1 MTCIPAEIIL
11 KKDAIMK
18 LLLLTIVYLFGP
30 VAIILLFNYARPMRK
45 LGTILMAYS
54 VGILLSL
61 LNLCPASLNDQVS
74 IASLQEWIMNIAV
87 PLAIPLMLLSSDF
100 TLWRKSLKKTINAL
114 LGGIVAVVL
123 AVVIAFLLFH
133 NEGVK
138 DLWKASGMMIGMFTG
153 GTMNFVAIGQSLH
166 TDPTT
171 FTLFSTFEMVL
182 SFFFLLFMI
191 GGGFRIFRWVLP
203 FSDASITKDAETIDT
218 EFNFEDY
225 KGMLKPK
232 ILGKMLLGLLL
243 SLGFVVIG
251 AGLALLITGKFNELV
266 IIFTITALSISFSF
280 VKPVRELPK
289 TFELGMFFII
299 MFSMVIASQ
308 FDIQSLSI
316 ANLSIIGFIAFV
328 ILVSTLLHLLI
339 SRIFKV
345 PGDLFT
351 VAHVALL
358 YSPPFVAPVAGAMH
372 NKKVLISGIVIGLV
386 GYAIGTYLGVGVA
399 EILKTISP
407 N

>member
-1 MTCIPAEIIL
+1 
-11 KKDAIMK
+11 MK

-30 VAIILLFNYARPMRK
+30 VAIILLFNYAKPMRK
-45 LGTILMAYS
+45 LGTILMAYGI
-54 VGILLSL
+54 GILLSL
-61 LNLCPASLNDQVS
+61 LNLTTVSLKDQAS

-100 TLWRKSLKKTINAL
+100 SLWKKSLKKTINAL
-114 LGGIVAVVL
+114 LGGIIAVVIAVVL
-123 AVVIAFLLFH
+123 AFIIFD
-133 NEGVK
+133 NQGIK
-138 DLWKASGMMIGMFTG
+138 DLWKAAGMMIGMFTG

-171 FTLFSTFEMVL
+171 FTLFSTFEMLL
-182 SFFFLLFMI
+182 SFVFLLFII
-191 GGGFRIFRWVLP
+191 GGGYRIFRWILP
-203 FSDASITKDAETIDT
+203 FSDSAITKDTETVDA

-225 KGMLKPK
+225 KGMLKPR
-232 ILGKMLLGLLL
+232 IFGKMMLAFLL
-243 SLGFVVIG
+243 SLGFVVLG
-251 AGLALLITGKFNELV
+251 AGLSLVLTGKLNELV
-266 IIFTITALSISFSF
+266 IIFTITALSIGFSF
-280 VKPVRELPK
+280 IKPIRELPK

-308 FDIQSLSI
+308 FDLQSLGLV
-316 ANLSIIGFIAFV
+316 NLDIIGFIAFV
-328 ILVSTLLHLLI
+328 IVVATLLHLLI

-358 YSPPFVAPVAGAMH
+358 YSPPFVPPVAGAMH

-386 GYAIGTYLGVGVA
+386 GYAIGTYFGVGVA

>member
-1 MTCIPAEIIL
+1 
-11 KKDAIMK
+11 MK

-30 VAIILLFNYARPMRK
+30 VVILLLFNYVQPMRK
-45 LGTILMAYS
+45 LGTILMAYG
-54 VGILLSL
+54 VGILLSM
-61 LNLCPASLNDQVS
+61 LNLTPSSPTDQAS

-87 PLAIPLMLLSSDF
+87 PLAIPLLLLSSDF
-100 TLWRKSLKKTINAL
+100 SLWRKSLKKTLHAL
-114 LGGIVAVVL
+114 FGGIIAVVL
-123 AVVIAFLLFH
+123 AVVLAFLLFDNH
-133 NEGVK
+133 GIK
-138 DLWKASGMMIGMFTG
+138 DLWKAAGMMIGMFTG

-171 FTLFSTFEMVL
+171 YTLFSTFEMVL
-182 SFFFLLFMI
+182 SFFFLLFI
-191 GGGFRIFRWVLP
+191 ISGGYRIFRWILP
-203 FSDASITKDAETIDT
+203 FSDSAITKDAETVDT

-225 KGMLKPK
+225 KGMLKPR
-232 ILGKMLLGLLL
+232 IFGKMLLGLLL
-243 SLGFVVIG
+243 SLGFVIIG
-251 AGLALLITGKFNELV
+251 AGLALLLTGKLNEMV
-266 IIFTITALSISFSF
+266 IIFTITALSIGFSF
-280 VKPVRELPK
+280 IKPIRELPK

-299 MFSMVIASQ
+299 LFSMVIASQ
-308 FDIQSLSI
+308 FDLQSLSI

-328 ILVSTLLHLLI
+328 IVVATLLHLLI

-358 YSPPFVAPVAGAMH
+358 YSPPFVPPVAGAMH

-399 EILKTISP
+399 EILRTISP

>member
-1 MTCIPAEIIL
+1 
-11 KKDAIMK
+11 MK
-18 LLLLTIVYLFGP
+18 LLLVTILYLFGP
-30 VAIILLFNYARPMRK
+30 VVILLLFNYAKSMRK
-45 LGTILMAYS
+45 LGTILMAYG

-61 LNLCPASLNDQVS
+61 VNLTSTAPEESAS

-100 TLWRKSLKKTINAL
+100 TLWRKSLKKTLSAL
-114 LGGIVAVVL
+114 IGGIVAVIL
-123 AVVIAFLLFH
+123 AVCLAYLLFD
-133 NEGVK
+133 NQGVK
-138 DLWKASGMMIGMFTG
+138 DLWKAAGMMIGMFTG

-182 SFFFLLFMI
+182 SFFFLLFI
-191 GGGFRIFRWVLP
+191 VGGGYRLFRWVLP
-203 FSDASITKDAETIDT
+203 FSDTAITKDVEMDET

-232 ILGKMLLGLLL
+232 IFGKMMLGFLL
-243 SLGFVVIG
+243 SLGFVVVG
-251 AGLALLITGKFNELV
+251 AGLSLALTGKLNELV
-266 IIFTITALSISFSF
+266 IIFTITALSIASSFIKSI
-280 VKPVRELPK
+280 RELPK
-289 TFELGMFFII
+289 TFELGMFFIV
-299 MFSMVIASQ
+299 MFSIVIASQ
-308 FDIQSLSI
+308 FDLQSLSA
-316 ANLSIIGFIAFV
+316 ANLSIVGFIAFV
-328 ILVSTLLHLLI
+328 IVVATLLHLLF

-358 YSPPFVAPVAGAMH
+358 YSPPFVPPVAGAMH
-372 NKKVLISGIVIGLV
+372 NKKVLISGIVIGLI
-386 GYAIGTYLGVGVA
+386 GYAVGTYLGVGVA

>member
-1 MTCIPAEIIL
+1 
-11 KKDAIMK
+11 MK
-18 LLLLTIVYLFGP
+18 LLLITIVYLFGP
-30 VAIILLFNYARPMRK
+30 VVIILLFNYAKPMRN
-45 LGTILMAYS
+45 LGTILMAYG

-61 LNLCPASLNDQVS
+61 LNLTPTNPNHQA
-74 IASLQEWIMNIAV
+74 IIYSLQEWIMNIAV

-100 TLWRKSLKKTINAL
+100 SLWKKSLKKTINAL
-114 LGGIVAVVL
+114 LGGIIAVVIAVVL
-123 AVVIAFLLFH
+123 AFIIFD
-133 NEGVK
+133 NQGIK
-138 DLWKASGMMIGMFTG
+138 DLWKAAGMMIGMFTG

-171 FTLFSTFEMVL
+171 FTLFSTFEMLL
-182 SFFFLLFMI
+182 SFVFLLFII
-191 GGGFRIFRWVLP
+191 GGGYRLFRWILP
-203 FSDASITKDAETIDT
+203 SSDAAITKDVATVDA

-232 ILGKMLLGLLL
+232 IFGKMMLGFLL
-243 SLGFVVIG
+243 SLGFVVLG
-251 AGLALLITGKFNELV
+251 AGLSLAITGKLNELV
-266 IIFTITALSISFSF
+266 IIFTITALSIGFSF
-280 VKPVRELPK
+280 IKPIRELPK

-308 FDIQSLSI
+308 FDLQSLGLV
-316 ANLSIIGFIAFV
+316 NLDIIGFIAFV
-328 ILVSTLLHLLI
+328 IVVATLLHLLI
-339 SRIFKV
+339 SRIFKI

-358 YSPPFVAPVAGAMH
+358 YSPPFVPPVAGAMH

-386 GYAIGTYLGVGVA
+386 GYAVGTYLGVGVA

>member
-1 MTCIPAEIIL
+1 
-11 KKDAIMK
+11 MK
-18 LLLLTIVYLFGP
+18 LLLISIIYLFGP
-30 VAIILLFNYARPMRK
+30 VAIILLFNYAKPMRK
-45 LGTILMAYS
+45 LGTILMAYG
-54 VGILLSL
+54 VGILMSVI
-61 LNLCPASLNDQVS
+61 NLTPTGPDEKAS

-100 TLWRKSLKKTINAL
+100 TLWRKSLKKTLNAL
-114 LGGIVAVVL
+114 IGGVVAVVL
-123 AVVIAFLLFH
+123 AVVIAFLLFDNH
-133 NEGVK
+133 VVK
-138 DLWKASGMMIGMFTG
+138 DLWKAGGMMIGMFTG

-171 FTLFSTFEMVL
+171 FTLFSTFEMLL
-182 SFFFLLFMI
+182 SFFFLLFI
-191 GGGFRIFRWVLP
+191 ISGGYRVFRWFLP
-203 FSDASITKDAETIDT
+203 FTDASITKDVDTDET

-225 KGMLKPK
+225 KGMLKPR
-232 ILGKMLLGLLL
+232 IFGKMMLGFLL

-251 AGLALLITGKFNELV
+251 AGLSLALTGNLNELV
-266 IIFTITALSISFSF
+266 IIFTITALSIGFSF
-280 VKPVRELPK
+280 IKPVRELPK

-299 MFSMVIASQ
+299 LFSIVIASQ
-308 FDIQSLSI
+308 FNIQSLSI

-328 ILVSTLLHLLI
+328 IIVATLLHLLI

-358 YSPPFVAPVAGAMH
+358 YSPPFVPPVAGAMH

-399 EILKTISP
+399 EILRTISP
-407 N
+407 Y

>member
-1 MTCIPAEIIL
+1 
-11 KKDAIMK
+11 MK
-18 LLLLTIVYLFGP
+18 LLLISIIYLFGP
-30 VAIILLFNYARPMRK
+30 VAIILLFNYAKPMRK
-45 LGTILMAYS
+45 LGTILMAYG

-61 LNLCPASLNDQVS
+61 LNLAPVSPGDQVT
-74 IASLQEWIMNIAV
+74 ITSLQEWIMNIAV

-100 TLWRKSLKKTINAL
+100 TLWQKSLKKTLNAL
-114 LGGIVAVVL
+114 IGGIVAVVL
-123 AVVIAFLLFH
+123 AVIIAFLLFD
-133 NEGVK
+133 NQGVK
-138 DLWKASGMMIGMFTG
+138 DLWKAAGMIIGMFTG

-182 SFFFLLFMI
+182 SFFFLLFII
-191 GGGFRIFRWVLP
+191 GGGYRIFRWILP
-203 FSDASITKDAETIDT
+203 FSDASITKDAETDEA

-225 KGMLKPK
+225 KGMLKPR
-232 ILGKMLLGLLL
+232 IFGKMMLGLLL

-251 AGLALLITGKFNELV
+251 AGLALLLTGKLNELV
-266 IIFTITALSISFSF
+266 IIFTITALSIGFSF
-280 VKPVRELPK
+280 IKSIRELPK

-308 FDIQSLSI
+308 FDIHSLSI

-328 ILVSTLLHLLI
+328 IIVATMLHLLI

-358 YSPPFVAPVAGAMH
+358 YSPPFVPPVAGAMH

-386 GYAIGTYLGVGVA
+386 GYAVGTYLGVGVA
-399 EILKTISP
+399 EILRHVSP
-407 N
+407 Y

>member
-1 MTCIPAEIIL
+1 
-11 KKDAIMK
+11 MK
-18 LLLLTIVYLFGP
+18 LLLISIIYLFGP
-30 VAIILLFNYARPMRK
+30 VAIILLFNYAKPMRK
-45 LGTILMAYS
+45 LGTILMAYG
-54 VGILLSL
+54 VGILMSVI
-61 LNLCPASLNDQVS
+61 NLTPTGPDEKAS

-100 TLWRKSLKKTINAL
+100 TLWRKSLKKTLNAL
-114 LGGIVAVVL
+114 IGGVVAVVL
-123 AVVIAFLLFH
+123 AVVIAFLLFDNH
-133 NEGVK
+133 GVK
-138 DLWKASGMMIGMFTG
+138 DLWKAGGMMIGMFTG

-171 FTLFSTFEMVL
+171 FTLFSTFEMLL
-182 SFFFLLFMI
+182 SFFFLLFI
-191 GGGFRIFRWVLP
+191 ISGGYRVFRWFLP
-203 FSDASITKDAETIDT
+203 FTDASITKDVDTDET

-225 KGMLKPK
+225 KGMLKPR
-232 ILGKMLLGLLL
+232 IFGKMMLGFLL

-251 AGLALLITGKFNELV
+251 AGLSLALTGNLNELV
-266 IIFTITALSISFSF
+266 IIFTITALSIGFSF
-280 VKPVRELPK
+280 IKPVRELPK

-299 MFSMVIASQ
+299 LFSIVIASQ
-308 FDIQSLSI
+308 FNIQSLSI

-328 ILVSTLLHLLI
+328 IIVATLLHLLI

-358 YSPPFVAPVAGAMH
+358 YSPPFVPPVAGAMH

-399 EILKTISP
+399 EILRTISP
-407 N
+407 Y

>member
-1 MTCIPAEIIL
+1 
-11 KKDAIMK
+11 MK
-18 LLLLTIVYLFGP
+18 LLLLSIIYLFGP
-30 VAIILLFNYARPMRK
+30 VVIILLFNYAKPMRK
-45 LGTILMAYS
+45 LGTILMAYG

-61 LNLCPASLNDQVS
+61 LNLTSTGPEEKAS

-100 TLWRKSLKKTINAL
+100 TLWKKSLKKTLSAL
-114 LGGIVAVVL
+114 LGGIAAVVL
-123 AVVIAFLLFH
+123 AVVVAFLLFDDH
-133 NEGVK
+133 GVK
-138 DLWKASGMMIGMFTG
+138 DLWKAAGMMIGMFTG

-182 SFFFLLFMI
+182 SFLFLMFI
-191 GGGFRIFRWVLP
+191 ISGGYRFFRWALP
-203 FSDASITKDAETIDT
+203 FSDDAITQDANSTET

-225 KGMLKPK
+225 KGMLQPK
-232 ILGKMLLGLLL
+232 IFGRMMLGFLL
-243 SLGFVVIG
+243 SLGFVVVG
-251 AGLALLITGKFNELV
+251 AGLSLALTGKLNELI
-266 IIFTITALSISFSF
+266 IIFTITALSIGFSF
-280 VKPVRELPK
+280 IKSVRALPK

-308 FDIQSLSI
+308 FDLKSLSI
-316 ANLSIIGFIAFV
+316 ANLSIVGFIVFV
-328 ILVSTLLHLLI
+328 IVVATAFHLLF
-339 SRIFKV
+339 SRITKV

-358 YSPPFVAPVAGAMH
+358 YSPPFVPPVAGAMH

-386 GYAIGTYLGVGVA
+386 GYAVGTYLGVGVA

-407 N
+407 F

>member
-1 MTCIPAEIIL
+1 
-11 KKDAIMK
+11 MK
-18 LLLLTIVYLFGP
+18 LLLVSIIYLFGP
-30 VAIILLFNYARPMRK
+30 VAIILLFNYAKPMRK
-45 LGTILMAYS
+45 LGTILMAYG
-54 VGILLSL
+54 VGILMSL
-61 LNLCPASLNDQVS
+61 LNLTPTGPAEAAS

-87 PLAIPLMLLSSDF
+87 PLTIPLMLLSSDF
-100 TLWRKSLKKTINAL
+100 TLWRKSLKKTVNAL

-123 AVVIAFLLFH
+123 AVVLAFLIFDSQ
-133 NEGVK
+133 GVK
-138 DLWKASGMMIGMFTG
+138 DLWKASGMLIGMYTG

-182 SFFFLLFMI
+182 SFFFLLFII
-191 GGGFRIFRWVLP
+191 GGGFRFFRWVLP
-203 FSDASITKDAETIDT
+203 FSDAAITKDAETVDA

-225 KGMLKPK
+225 KGMLKPL
-232 ILGKMLLGLLL
+232 IFGKMMLGLLL
-243 SLGFVVIG
+243 SLGFVIVG
-251 AGLALLITGKFNELV
+251 AGLSLLLTGKLNELV
-266 IIFTITALSISFSF
+266 VIFTITALSIGFSF
-280 VKPVRELPK
+280 LKPVRELPK

-299 MFSMVIASQ
+299 MFSMVIASK
-308 FDIQSLSI
+308 FDIQSLSL

-328 ILVSTLLHLLI
+328 IFAATALHLLL

-358 YSPPFVAPVAGAMH
+358 YSPPFVPPVAGAMH

-386 GYAIGTYLGVGVA
+386 GYAVGTYLGVGVA
-399 EILKTISP
+399 EILRTISP